1 MKISV
6 NWLREFVPV
15 PQDASELAAFNDLLT
30 MAGLEVEET
39 FDSPD
44 GIALFTKVTPNR
56 GDWASVY
63 GTAREAAAAG
73 NLPLAPY
80 AAYAS
85 RAPEVT
91 GNTAKNSSASATVEA
106 TDLAPRFSL
115 TVVRGVKVAP
125 SPEWLQ
131 NRLTAAGMRPINN
144 VVDITNY
151 VLLETGQPLHA
162 FDLATVPGGA
172 IVVREAKAGEKL
184 KTLDGTER
192 ELEAGMLCI
201 CDSEK
206 PVGVAG
212 VMGGAATEVT
222 DTTTDILLESAHFD
236 PFSIRRTAKRL
247 ELRTEAS
254 YRFERYV
261 DPLLVP
267 AAAERAVRL
276 LVELAGGTVE
286 GERLDVV
293 SKRFTPRRVV
303 ARVERIRKLLG
314 ADVDRDAAITGL
326 ERLGIS
332 VERSAGAIDCV
343 IPAWRPDITRED
355 DIAEEVG
362 RIALG
367 YVNIPERLAPVR
379 SGAGGDSYKGRFTTF
394 VREAMVRAGLQDV
407 HSHSL
412 VTPSPVEL
420 EDAAKRLVLRNP
432 LTAGLPALRTSLIP
446 NLLKIVANA
455 FTEGIRDA
463 AIFEIGPVYHRELSG
478 EFREPLHI
486 TGAITGSAMP
496 QAWAIKQDAFPAD
509 FYFAKGVV
517 ENLLGALGVA
527 NDIAFTATNLP
538 NMHPGRT
545 AQITIAGE
553 NIGYV
558 AELSEIVV
566 ESHELPRR
574 VYVFDLDGDAL
585 LARWSGNVASRYAPL
600 PKYPSVTRDV
610 APVFDKSVSF
620 GQIEQIAKEAA
631 GPLLERFAL
640 TDVYEGANLGE
651 NKHALTLRFTFRS
664 ANGTLKDAEV
674 ESALAS
680 VRDAL
685 RAQTGAELRG

>member
-15 PQDASELAAFNDLLT
+15 PDDAPGLAAFNDLLT

-44 GIALFTKVTPNR
+44 GVALFTKVTPNR

-80 AAYAS
+80 AGYVS
-85 RAPEVT
+85 RAPEST
-91 GNTAKNSSASATVEA
+91 GNVAKNGSASATVEA
-106 TDLAPRFSL
+106 TESAPRFSL

-125 SPEWLQ
+125 SPPWLQ
-131 NRLTAAGMRPINN
+131 NRLLAAGMRPINN

-162 FDLATVPGGA
+162 FDLATVPDGA
-172 IVVREAKAGEKL
+172 IVVRVARAGEKL
-184 KTLDGTER
+184 KTLDGVER
-192 ELEAGMLCI
+192 ELETGMLCI
-201 CDSEK
+201 CDRDK

-222 DTTTDILLESAHFD
+222 DGTTDILLESAHFD
-236 PFSIRRTAKRL
+236 PYSVRRTAKRL
-247 ELRTEAS
+247 GLRTEAS

-276 LVELAGGTVE
+276 LTEIAGGAVE

-293 SKRFTPRRVV
+293 SQRFTPRRVV
-303 ARVERIRKLLG
+303 ARVDRVRKLLG
-314 ADVDRDAAITGL
+314 ADVERDAAIAGL

-332 VERSAGAIDCV
+332 VERSAGALDCV
-343 IPAWRPDITRED
+343 IPAWRPDISRED

-367 YVNIPERLAPVR
+367 YGNLPETLAPVR
-379 SGAGGDSYKGRFTTF
+379 SGAGGDSPKGRFVTF
-394 VREAMVRAGLQDV
+394 ARETLVRAGLQDV

-412 VTPSPVEL
+412 VTPSPL
-420 EDAAKRLVLRNP
+420 DAADAAKRMSIRLP
-432 LTAGLPALRTSLIP
+432 LSVDLAAMRTSLLP
-446 NLLKIVANA
+446 GLLKIIGSA
-455 FTEGIRDA
+455 FASDIKDA
-463 AIFEIGPVYHRELSG
+463 AVFEIGPVYHRELSG
-478 EFREPLHI
+478 EFREPLRI
-486 TGAITGSAMP
+486 IGAVTGSVMP
-496 QAWAIKQDAFPAD
+496 QAWAVKPDAFVAD
-509 FYFAKGVV
+509 FYYAKGVV
-517 ENLLGALGVA
+517 EDLLRALSVA
-527 NDIAFTATNLP
+527 DDVSFVPAVLP
-538 NMHPGRT
+538 HMHPGRT
-545 AQITIAGE
+545 AQITLAGE
-553 NIGYV
+553 SIGYV
-558 AELSEIVV
+558 AELSEVV
-566 ESHELPRR
+566 TESHELPRR

-585 LARWSGNVASRYAPL
+585 RARWSGVAPSRYAPL

-610 APVFDKSVSF
+610 APVFDKGVPF
-620 GQIEQIAKEAA
+620 AEIERVAMAAA

-651 NKHALTLRFTFRS
+651 NKRSLTLRFTFRS
-664 ANGTLKDAEV
+664 ASETLKDAAV

-685 RAQTGAELRG
+685 KTQVGAELRG

>member
-1 MKISV
+1 
-6 NWLREFVPV
+6 
-15 PQDASELAAFNDLLT
+15 
-30 MAGLEVEET
+30 
-39 FDSPD
+39 
-44 GIALFTKVTPNR
+44 
-56 GDWASVY
+56 
-63 GTAREAAAAG
+63 
-73 NLPLAPY
+73 
-80 AAYAS
+80 
-85 RAPEVT
+85 
-91 GNTAKNSSASATVEA
+91 ATE
-106 TDLAPRFSL
+106 LAPRFSL
-115 TVVRGVKVAP
+115 TVVRGVQVAP
-125 SPEWLQ
+125 SPQWLQ
-131 NRLTAAGMRPINN
+131 NRLIAAGMRPINN

-162 FDLATVPGGA
+162 FDLATVPDGA
-172 IVVREAKAGEKL
+172 IVVRAARPGEKL
-184 KTLDGTER
+184 KTLDGVER
-192 ELEAGMLCI
+192 ALEAGMLCI

-222 DTTTDILLESAHFD
+222 DATTDILLESAHFD
-236 PFSIRRTAKRL
+236 PYSVRRTAKRL
-247 ELRTEAS
+247 GLRTEAS

-276 LVELAGGTVE
+276 LVEIAGGTVE

-303 ARVERIRKLLG
+303 ARVDRIRKLLG
-314 ADVDRDAAITGL
+314 ADVDRDSAIAGL

-332 VERSAGAIDCV
+332 VERAAGAIDCV

-367 YVNIPERLAPVR
+367 YANLPETLAPVR
-379 SGAGGDSYKGRFTTF
+379 SGAGGDSPKGRFTTF
-394 VREAMVRAGLQDV
+394 VREAMIRAGLQDV

-412 VTPSPVEL
+412 VTPSPL
-420 EDAAKRLVLRNP
+420 DLADAAKRMNIRLP
-432 LTAGLPALRTSLIP
+432 LSVDLATMRTSLLP
-446 NLLKIVANA
+446 GLLKIVANA
-455 FTEGIRDA
+455 FAGDLKDA
-463 AIFEIGPVYHRELSG
+463 AVFEIGPVYHRELDG
-478 EFREPLHI
+478 AFREPLRI
-486 TGAITGSAMP
+486 TGAVTGSAMP
-496 QAWAIKQDAFPAD
+496 QAWAIKADVFPAD
-509 FYFAKGVV
+509 FYFTKGVV
-517 ENLLGALGVA
+517 EDLLRALGVA
-527 NDIAFTATNLP
+527 DEVTFTPANLP
-538 NMHPGRT
+538 NLHPGRT
-545 AQITIAGE
+545 AQIALAGE

-620 GQIEQIAKEAA
+620 AEIERVAKSAA
-631 GPLLERFAL
+631 GPLLERFSL

-651 NKHALTLRFTFRS
+651 SKRSLTLRFTFRS
-664 ANGTLKDAEV
+664 AVGTLKDAEV

-685 RAQTGAELRG
+685 KAQAGAELRG